1 MDAAQW
7 MAFATVLAWWVVA
20 ALAIWRFGP
29 GTHRRPVRCPVK
41 KTRALVAA
49 DEREVGFAGL
59 RVLDVTG
66 LLALEAEVAL
76 LHPRQRPAPLVGRH
90 L

>member
-20 ALAIWRFGP
+20 GLAIWRFGP
-29 GTHRRPVRCPVK
+29 GVHRRSVRCPVK
-41 KTRALVAA
+41 REEALVTAL
-49 DEREVGFAGL
+49 EGESGFASL
-59 RVLDVTG
+59 RVLDVTTCSLYPG
-66 LLALEAEVAL
+66 QRLACGKECLA
-76 LHPRQRPAPLVGRH
+76 H

>member
-20 ALAIWRFGP
+20 GLALWRFGP
-29 GTHRRPVRCPVK
+29 GMHRRSVRCPVK

-49 DEREVGFAGL
+49 DEREVGFAAL
-59 RVLDVTG
+59 RVLDVTRCSLYPG
-66 LLALEAEVAL
+66 RQLACGKECLA
-76 LHPRQRPAPLVGRH
+76 H